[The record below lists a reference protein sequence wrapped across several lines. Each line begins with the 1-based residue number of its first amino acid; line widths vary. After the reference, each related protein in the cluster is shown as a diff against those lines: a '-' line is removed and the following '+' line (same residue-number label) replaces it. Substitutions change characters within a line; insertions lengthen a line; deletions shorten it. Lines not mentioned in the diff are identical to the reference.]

1 MAISQ
6 VCAMQV
12 NGTLY
17 DSVPPNA
24 KASGAGGNGGAATRT
39 ANSPL
44 LDLVNV
50 SRYNSMVFGSTVVNG
65 TVTDKALNAGTF
77 AYNNQSPVAKRLTSE
92 LSGVSNAVLLSGA
105 GQPALIRSIH
115 GVETVRTR
123 RFCTAI
129 RANTY
134 NRFTNV
140 WEAGYPVVATDN
152 IGQATDVAA
161 HPTRDVP
168 GHLTFKGGQTLPVT
182 VNYKPKTGG

>member
-6 VCAMQV
+6 VCAMKV

-24 KASGAGGNGGAATRT
+24 KASGAGGNGGAATRVS
-39 ANSPL
+39 NSSL
-44 LDLVNV
+44 LDLVGV
-50 SRYNSMVFGSTVVNG
+50 SRYNSVVFGSTVVDG
-65 TVTDKALNAGTF
+65 TVTDKALDAGTF
-77 AYNNQSPVAKRLTSE
+77 AYNNPRPIAKRLTSE
-92 LSGVSNAVLLSGA
+92 LSGVSNTVLLSGA

-115 GVETVRTR
+115 RVETVRTR

-140 WEAGYPVVATDN
+140 WESGYPVVATDN
-152 IGQATDVAA
+152 IGQATDTAS